1 VEQYQQATL
10 VAEGHTYNLA
20 DEIRAHL
27 TALVLAEQ
35 REHEQQ
41 TGQRAPQARRRPKF
55 KRKDGDG
62 EHAAN

>member
-1 VEQYQQATL
+1 MDEYQRATFA
-10 VAEGHTYNLA
+10 AEGHTYNLA

-41 TGQRAPQARRRPKF
+41 TGTKAPQARRRPAF

-62 EHAAN
+62 EHAEG